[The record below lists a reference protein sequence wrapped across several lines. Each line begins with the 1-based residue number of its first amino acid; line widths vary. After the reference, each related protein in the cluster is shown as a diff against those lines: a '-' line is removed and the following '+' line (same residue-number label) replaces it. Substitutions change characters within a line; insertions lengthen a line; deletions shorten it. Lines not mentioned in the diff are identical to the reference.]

1 MTCTPA
7 DDAFLTTAWPGVVT
21 RSGER
26 WLVVVDPNN
35 VQTGTYTVT
44 MAGLPFQYGATVPPD
59 NAVTVAQ
66 GLLQQFGLQMFAAAS
81 PQGLT
86 GILLQEIPPPP
97 PAQPAGLAVTVSGPA
112 PDTISATLISGGD
125 ANLATRLFWLNAV
138 LCLMPD
144 CRMVCFC
151 GDDFRLMHAALA
163 AHWIFSTKPQNVG
176 STGAG
181 ANDFERMRL
190 GPAELSKGANSW
202 GAGGNSSDGD
212 LARTVPGQY
221 FLSLRRKYI
230 FPIVCA

>member
-26 WLVVVDPNN
+26 WLVVVDSQN
-35 VQTGTYTVT
+35 VQTGVYTVS
-44 MAGLPFQYGATVPPD
+44 MAGLPFQYAATVPPD
-59 NAVTVAQ
+59 SAATVQ
-66 GLLQQFGLQMFAAAS
+66 QQLLAQFGLQVFAASS

-86 GILLQEIPPPP
+86 GILLQEVPPPP
-97 PAQPAGLAVTVSGPA
+97 PSQPSGLSVTVTGPA
-112 PDTISATLISGGD
+112 ADTISATLVSGGD
-125 ANLATRLFWLNAV
+125 ANLATRLYWLDAV
-138 LCLMPD
+138 LCSLPP
-144 CRMVCFC
+144 CCLFTSC
-151 GDDFRLMHAALA
+151 PGDYTRMHAALA
-163 AHWIFSTKPQNVG
+163 AHWIYSTKPQNVG

-190 GPAELSKGANSW
+190 GPAELSKGANAW
-202 GAGGNSSDGD
+202 GAGGNTSDGD